1 MKPWPDS
8 DGSAIARYLGQLR
21 LRTRQARNIY
31 RSVLRRFQDAM
42 VRHRCSSSVSREA
55 LEAWLRERAAH
66 WPVPMVL
73 HRARIVDRFLDF
85 LVKEGSI
92 AGNPLAELRA
102 EYGVRSSKP
111 ILRALLA
118 PQPDRSLE
126 ALRQL
131 PPFGSVLVI

>member
-8 DGSAIARYLGQLR
+8 DGSAIARHLGQLR

-31 RSVLRRFQDAM
+31 RSVLGRFQDAM
-42 VRHRCSSSVSREA
+42 VRHRCSSSVNREA

-85 LVKEGSI
+85 LMKEGSI

-111 ILRALLA
+111 IVRALLA
-118 PQPDRSLE
+118 P
-126 ALRQL
+126 
-131 PPFGSVLVI
+131 

>member
-1 MKPWPDS
+1 MKPWPDT

-73 HRARIVDRFLDF
+73 HRARIVDR
-85 LVKEGSI
+85 
-92 AGNPLAELRA
+92 AGAA
-102 EYGVRSSKP
+102 G
-111 ILRALLA
+111 AA
-118 PQPDRSLE
+118 T
-126 ALRQL
+126 
-131 PPFGSVLVI
+131 